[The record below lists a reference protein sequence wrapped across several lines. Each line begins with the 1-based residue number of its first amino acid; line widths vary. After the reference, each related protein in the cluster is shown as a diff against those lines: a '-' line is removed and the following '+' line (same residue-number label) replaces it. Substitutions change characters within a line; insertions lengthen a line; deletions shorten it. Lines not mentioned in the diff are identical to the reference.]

1 MKVSLWNTNDHWFYT
16 VCDDSRPIIK
26 KESGDTE
33 TLGDALKEIEN
44 LVNNFQ
50 ES

>member
-1 MKVSLWNTNDHWFYT
+1 MKVSLWNNDHHWHYT

-26 KESGDTE
+26 KESGDSE
-33 TLGDALKEIEN
+33 ILGDALKEIEN
-44 LVNNFQ
+44 LVNRLQ